1 MKKFKFEKPFAS
13 FELSH
18 EYAKKPLKEKWRVAL
33 HDPAYLIIFG
43 GSLIFLIYIISIVI

>member
-18 EYAKKPLKEKWRVAL
+18 HYVMKPLKEKWRIAL

-43 GSLIFLIYIISIVI
+43 GMAVLLIILLITN

>member
-1 MKKFKFEKPFAS
+1 MKYKFEKPFAS

-18 EYAKKPLKEKWRVAL
+18 EHAMKPLKEKWRIAL

-43 GSLIFLIYIISIVI
+43 SAIIVPIIISIFY

>member
-1 MKKFKFEKPFAS
+1 MKNFKFEKSFSS

-18 EYAKKPLKEKWRVAL
+18 ENTLKSTKERWRTAL

-43 GSLIFLIYIISIVI
+43 GLTILAIVIIIIN